1 MAGIFI
7 LLVLS
12 ICLALLVLFLLLC
25 YSDYR
30 HLKQENNH
38 FNRMVKEQFEMNS
51 NSLNAYEAMLR
62 EACRSQAE
70 EYERWAGI
78 DPRKARK
85 IKTSDGKTEIV
96 PSFGDNLRYFFG
108 YQLNYMY
115 WRYFLWNFV
124 GRQNDLQAQGEIT
137 AGNWLSGI
145 QFIDQL

>member
-7 LLVLS
+7 LLILS

-70 EYERWAGI
+70 EYE
-78 DPRKARK
+78 DEYEE
-85 IKTSDGKTEIV
+85 D
-96 PSFGDNLRYFFG
+96 
-108 YQLNYMY
+108 
-115 WRYFLWNFV
+115 
-124 GRQNDLQAQGEIT
+124 
-137 AGNWLSGI
+137 
-145 QFIDQL
+145 

>member
-70 EYERWAGI
+70 EYE
-78 DPRKARK
+78 DEYEE
-85 IKTSDGKTEIV
+85 D
-96 PSFGDNLRYFFG
+96 
-108 YQLNYMY
+108 
-115 WRYFLWNFV
+115 
-124 GRQNDLQAQGEIT
+124 
-137 AGNWLSGI
+137 
-145 QFIDQL
+145 